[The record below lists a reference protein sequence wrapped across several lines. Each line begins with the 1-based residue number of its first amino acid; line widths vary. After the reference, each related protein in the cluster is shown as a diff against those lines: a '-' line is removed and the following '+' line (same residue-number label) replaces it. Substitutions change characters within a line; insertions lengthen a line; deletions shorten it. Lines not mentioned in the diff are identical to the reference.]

1 MSNIKEI
8 ANILQTGMDM
18 VGGLVKEK
26 SQIKIERAKYDME
39 MQKKKTEF
47 GLTAGKNAVEAGKEI
62 IVNTVEVMVDNQTKK
77 TDALVKKSE
86 TDNKIR
92 EAVAETDNEIKR
104 NKADEELN
112 ERRIRFENEMEELAK
127 DRDLQRRKNVLEAI
141 QKYQIEV
148 TKTVNESMMLMAVMP
163 IDVQEKVENM
173 LREERERYFKLQSEW
188 ADDAEEKIERIEK
201 SFANNE
207 RMKNR
212 LQDSIWNEAERMIQM
227 ATKTVERMEEDV
239 KRINDNAIRF
249 SEEGKQAVNE
259 ALGKTMLNGS
269 KQYLIQTDK
278 SE

>member
-112 ERRIRFENEMEELAK
+112 EQRIRFENEMEELAK

-249 SEEGKQAVNE
+249 SEEGEQAVNE

>member
-188 ADDAEEKIERIEK
+188 ADDAEKKIERIEK

>member
-112 ERRIRFENEMEELAK
+112 EQRIRFENEMEELAK

-259 ALGKTMLNGS
+259 VLGKTMLNGS

>member
-86 TDNKIR
+86 TDNKIM

-112 ERRIRFENEMEELAK
+112 EQRIRFENEMEELAK

-259 ALGKTMLNGS
+259 VLGKTMLNGS

>member
-112 ERRIRFENEMEELAK
+112 EQRIRFENEMEELAK

-163 IDVQEKVENM
+163 VDVQEKVENM

-249 SEEGKQAVNE
+249 SVEEVE
-259 ALGKTMLNGS
+259 ILGMEMLNGRE
-269 KQYLIQTDK
+269 QYLIQTDK

>member
-77 TDALVKKSE
+77 TDAMVKKSE
-86 TDNKIR
+86 TDNRIR

-112 ERRIRFENEMEELAK
+112 EQRIRFENEMEELAK

-148 TKTVNESMMLMAVMP
+148 TKTVNESMMLMAIMP
-163 IDVQEKVENM
+163 IDVKEKVENM
-173 LREERERYFKLQSEW
+173 FREERERYFKLQSEW

-239 KRINDNAIRF
+239 KRINDNAIRL
-249 SEEGKQAVNE
+249 SEEEEKKVE
-259 ALGKTMLNGS
+259 ILGMAMLNGN